1 MGIFS
6 RLFQRGQEGERPAN
20 EGDKPSSP
28 AFDES
33 AAASS
38 AAEPTAVAAAS
49 PALATALANGGSA
62 SLAAPFWGWP
72 RHSEPAEPVA
82 PPVASGSPGSSEA
95 TGDEALA
102 EGARRPV
109 LPSVTKA
116 ESSRPA
122 DKAADQAPARTT
134 DKASDKAPDRAP
146 DQASARAPEL
156 KREDKGEQAA
166 SAAAPG
172 KGAEP
177 AKPADGAPAMS
188 PRRQAGKGKRDD
200 STMVMSPPPIVP
212 ASAMRPIPAPPPG
225 VMPAAAPAPS
235 VLPPG
240 EALREPAVA
249 PAEPTPSMAA
259 PVPAVA
265 PPGAGLESTLASLA
279 DSAFSSESSAFSGDG
294 AAFSGDG
301 SVEAIDGDEISASFN
316 RLLLDDAELGVAE
329 PVAVAKP
336 AAGIS
341 TAEDLAAVRDVFNDI
356 AVVHVSQVRDVMLE
370 LRFGDADPAW
380 LESTKPALR
389 SLRAMA
395 EQMELVELCG
405 ALDTF
410 CVAVDAAVANRARIS
425 EEDKTLLLE
434 RYQALSELIPAAFE
448 LDAERDRREPIIVEA
463 LLYQIDGVEKPIIDR
478 LFAVG
483 LNRLDALLRVNHDD
497 LVMMAGLRQEV
508 AAAIVDQFRT
518 YRATADAAVSTRD
531 PLAERRSLGDLVI
544 MLSILQDDF
553 LRASDDWSAEARAR
567 KRALRKER
575 EQTFQRIRVS
585 LVRLG
590 DREQLAKLE
599 RLPFNERIAAL
610 ERYIANQPMARA

>member
-6 RLFQRGQEGERPAN
+6 RLFQRGQEGERAAN
-20 EGDKPSSP
+20 EGDKPASP
-28 AFDES
+28 AFDEAS
-33 AAASS
+33 AVPQE
-38 AAEPTAVAAAS
+38 AEPAPVAAGS
-49 PALATALANGGSA
+49 PALATALASGGSA

-82 PPVASGSPGSSEA
+82 PASVANVTEEPAPVAPPQKE
-95 TGDEALA
+95 EV
-102 EGARRPV
+102 RRPA
-109 LPSVTKA
+109 LPSVAKA
-116 ESSRPA
+116 EKPPEA
-122 DKAADQAPARTT
+122 PKAIE
-134 DKASDKAPDRAP
+134 KA
-146 DQASARAPEL
+146 E
-156 KREDKGEQAA
+156 
-166 SAAAPG
+166 
-172 KGAEP
+172 GAEP
-177 AKPADGAPAMS
+177 AKAELAKAEPAKAAPAPS
-188 PRRQAGKGKRDD
+188 PRRPSGKGKRDD
-200 STMVMSPPPIVP
+200 STMIMSPPPIVP
-212 ASAMRPIPAPPPG
+212 AAAMRPIPAPPPG
-225 VMPAAAPAPS
+225 VIPEQGPAPAAASAPPPAASASASPASISEPS
-235 VLPPG
+235 SM
-240 EALREPAVA
+240 EA
-249 PAEPTPSMAA
+249 
-259 PVPAVA
+259 VPAT
-265 PPGAGLESTLASLA
+265 GGLESTLASLA
-279 DSAFSSESSAFSGDG
+279 G
-294 AAFSGDG
+294 AAFVGDSAAFPAGTPFPTDG

-316 RLLLDDAELGVAE
+316 RLLMGDSELGVAE

-336 AAGIS
+336 VVGVS

-395 EQMELVELCG
+395 EQMELTELCK

-410 CVAVDAAVANRARIS
+410 CIAVDAAVANRARIS
-425 EEDKTLLLE
+425 DEDKTLLLE
-434 RYQALSELIPAAFE
+434 RYHTLSELIPAAFE

-497 LVMMAGLRQEV
+497 LVMMAGLRPEV
-508 AAAIVDQFRT
+508 AAAIVEQFRT

-567 KRALRKER
+567 KRSLRKER

-610 ERYIANQPMARA
+610 ERYVANQPMARA